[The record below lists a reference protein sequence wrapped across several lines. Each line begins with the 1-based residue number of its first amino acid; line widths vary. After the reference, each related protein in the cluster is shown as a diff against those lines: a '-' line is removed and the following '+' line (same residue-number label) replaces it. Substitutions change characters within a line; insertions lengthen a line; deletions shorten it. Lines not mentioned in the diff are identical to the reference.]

1 MVNLLSKKL
10 IKKVDFWIVLLFSKA
25 LGKRKERLEKKEQ
38 SNLNSE
44 NFSGQPKN
52 SSY

>member
-44 NFSGQPKN
+44 SFSGQPKN